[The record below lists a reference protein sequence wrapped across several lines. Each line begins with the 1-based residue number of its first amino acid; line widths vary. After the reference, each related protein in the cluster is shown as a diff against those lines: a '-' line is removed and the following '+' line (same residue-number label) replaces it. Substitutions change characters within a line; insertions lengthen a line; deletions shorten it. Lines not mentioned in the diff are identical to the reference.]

1 MSGARKRVSNGTT
14 QRLESKSSNAKFF
27 RAIST
32 SFGFGKENT
41 EMDKRT
47 AASAHKRIDSIEVRL
62 EAHEAVCGER
72 WKETILRIKRI
83 EGVMI
88 AAAGSIIAMLVA
100 ILMKVT

>member
-1 MSGARKRVSNGTT
+1 MIFIEGNK
-14 QRLESKSSNAKFF
+14 LME
-27 RAIST
+27 
-32 SFGFGKENT
+32 
-41 EMDKRT
+41 KRT
-47 AASAHKRIDSIEVRL
+47 IESAHKRIDSIETRL

>member
-1 MSGARKRVSNGTT
+1 
-14 QRLESKSSNAKFF
+14 
-27 RAIST
+27 
-32 SFGFGKENT
+32 
-41 EMDKRT
+41 MDKRT

-100 ILMKVT
+100 ILIKVT

>member
-1 MSGARKRVSNGTT
+1 VS
-14 QRLESKSSNAKFF
+14 
-27 RAIST
+27 
-32 SFGFGKENT
+32 
-41 EMDKRT
+41 
-47 AASAHKRIDSIEVRL
+47 SAHKRIDSIEVRL

-88 AAAGSIIAMLVA
+88 AATGGIIAMLVA

>member
-1 MSGARKRVSNGTT
+1 M
-14 QRLESKSSNAKFF
+14 
-27 RAIST
+27 T
-32 SFGFGKENT
+32 SFGFGKVDT

-47 AASAHKRIDSIEVRL
+47 AASAHRRIDGIEIRL
-62 EAHEAVCGER
+62 EAHEQVCGER

-88 AAAGSIIAMLVA
+88 AAAGSMIAMLTA

>member
-1 MSGARKRVSNGTT
+1 
-14 QRLESKSSNAKFF
+14 
-27 RAIST
+27 
-32 SFGFGKENT
+32 
-41 EMDKRT
+41 MDKRT
-47 AASAHKRIDSIEVRL
+47 TASAHKRIDSIETRL

-88 AAAGSIIAMLVA
+88 AATGGIIAMLVA